1 MRDTQ
6 NNLADPYHKSQITSH
21 KSLTND
27 NELLSLVIVGH
38 VDHGKSTV
46 LGRMLADTGSL
57 PEGKL
62 EQVKERCRRNSKP
75 FEYAFLLDAL
85 KDEQSQGI
93 TIDAARCFFKT
104 EKRDYIIL
112 DAPGHIEFLKNMVT
126 GAARAEAALLVIDAA
141 EGIQENSRRHGYLLS
156 MLGIRQVGVVV
167 NKMDLVGWSKDT
179 FERIERD
186 YRGFLE
192 QIGVEARAFVPVSG
206 REGDNVAEISNE
218 MSWYSGPTVLQ
229 LLDDFEAEGLPEDRP
244 FRMPVQA
251 VYKFTGKG
259 DDRRIIAGSI
269 ESGTLS
275 IGDEVVFYPSGKHSR
290 VQTIEAFNR
299 EPLPRSSGAGSAVG
313 FTLEEQIYVRR
324 GEVAVKGGERSPSS
338 AARIRANVFWL
349 GRQPLVSDKD
359 YFIKVCTAKV
369 RARLKS
375 VERVIDADSLAQG
388 QQDEVRRHEV
398 AECIFE
404 LERAVAFDH
413 AADIRQ
419 TGRFVI
425 VDDYEIWGG
434 GIIIE
439 DLDEPTR
446 SVREQV
452 FMRNYKW
459 ERSMIPREERA
470 EKLNQ
475 KPAMVLLTGIKDA
488 GKKPMA
494 KGLER
499 LLFNAGR
506 NVYFLGIGNLLY
518 GVDADLKGK
527 EQSFREEHVRRLSE
541 VAHLML
547 EAGVILIVTAVEI
560 TRADQ
565 RIMSAVLNGAELHTV
580 WIGETVTTD
589 VMVDVHLKQRDP
601 EPGARKLKRYL
612 QDQGIIFKPV

>member
-1 MRDTQ
+1 MANKRDRVNEVQ
-6 NNLADPYHKSQITSH
+6 P
-21 KSLTND
+21 SLLDSPSTD
-27 NELLSLVIVGH
+27 NSELLSLVIVGH

-104 EKRDYIIL
+104 ARRDYLIL

-167 NKMDLVGWSKDT
+167 NKMDLVNWSEET
-179 FERIERD
+179 FRQIERE
-186 YRGFLE
+186 YSQFLE
-192 QIGVEARAFVPVSG
+192 QIGVEACAFVPVSG
-206 REGDNVAEISNE
+206 REGDNVALSSDH
-218 MSWYSGPTVLQ
+218 MPWYEGPSVLQ
-229 LLDDFEAEGLPEDRP
+229 LLDNFEASRLPEDRP

-251 VYKFTGKG
+251 VYKFTGRG
-259 DDRRIIAGSI
+259 DDRRIISGTI

-275 IGDEVVFYPSGKHSR
+275 VGDEVVFYPSGKRSK
-290 VQTIEAFNR
+290 VKTIEAFNR
-299 EPLPRSSGAGSAVG
+299 DPLPDRGCAGQAIG
-313 FTLEEQIYVRR
+313 FTMKEQIYVRR
-324 GEVAVKGGERSPSS
+324 GEMAVRTDEPSPRS
-338 AARIRANVFWL
+338 AGRIRANVFWL
-349 GRQPLVSDKD
+349 GRQPLVPEKD

-375 VERVIDADSLAQG
+375 VERVIDADSLAQEE
-388 QQDEVRRHEV
+388 QEEVRRHEV

-413 AADIRQ
+413 AADIQQ

-439 DLDEPTR
+439 DMDEPTKM
-446 SVREQV
+446 VREQV

-475 KPAMVLLTGIKDA
+475 KPAMVLITGIKDA

-494 KGLER
+494 KELER

-527 EQSFREEHVRRLSE
+527 EQHFREEHVRRLSE

-580 WIGETVTTD
+580 WIGDEVTTD
-589 VMVDVHLKQRDP
+589 VLLDVHLKQREP
-601 EPGARKLKRYL
+601 ESGARKLKRYL